1 MPRRFKVVS
10 VNRINNCCP
19 IYATEAPFISHPDQ
33 TGHACTIQNQSYYK
47 QWTIENTKRLHMLC
61 DDVVQQI
68 SVQSALGLHS
78 LFCRLMQSEW
88 KPVQRKSQNV
98 EKDERCQKKRVK
110 ITWCQFCVQWT
121 VKNEAQS
128 SWKKPRGG
136 GGCGQFAV
144 FAENVDF
151 SRLQTKLACVL
162 KEREN
167 ATKKDMHP
175 FKSIFSGQI
184 PICMPWTSIK

>member
-128 SWKKPRGG
+128 CWKKPRGG
-136 GGCGQFAV
+136 GGG
-144 FAENVDF
+144 
-151 SRLQTKLACVL
+151 R
-162 KEREN
+162 
-167 ATKKDMHP
+167 
-175 FKSIFSGQI
+175 
-184 PICMPWTSIK
+184 PICSLRRKCRFLAAANKISMRSQGTRERNKKGHASFQVYLFRTNTNLHALDIN